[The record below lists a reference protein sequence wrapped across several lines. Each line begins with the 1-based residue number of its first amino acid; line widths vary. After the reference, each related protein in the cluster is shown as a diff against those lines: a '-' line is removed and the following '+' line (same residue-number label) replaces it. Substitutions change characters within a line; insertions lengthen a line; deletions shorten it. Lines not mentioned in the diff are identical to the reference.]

1 MYSLLWALYS
11 YFLSPILSLL
21 LLVILVYV
29 VMSWLLMGGVI
40 SMRNPTVRQIQGVL
54 DSIMDPLLRPIR
66 RHVPPLGQLDLSVFL
81 LALGIL
87 FTRDWLLPTLI
98 GLTRPVIH

>member
-66 RHVPPLGQLDLSVFL
+66 R
-81 LALGIL
+81 
-87 FTRDWLLPTLI
+87 
-98 GLTRPVIH
+98 